1 MRFRSKAF
9 EKISCEP
16 RFADARFAGNQHD
29 LTLAALRPRPAPQQQ
44 LGFFL
49 APDEGSQTARMQCL
63 EAARR
68 GTRAQRRPRPRRPG
82 EALEVPRP
90 EVLEFKEIAEKSTRA
105 VADDDHVRLGNLL
118 QPRREI
124 RRLANDA
131 ALLRLPPAD
140 EIADDD
146 QPGRNS
152 DTGLQE
158 SARFELGHRFDSFEP
173 RPYGPLGVVLM
184 GSGIA
189 KIHEGT
195 VAHVSRHETIEA
207 VHGLGNAFLIG

>member
-16 RFADARFAGNQHD
+16 RFADARFAGNQDD

-49 APDEGSQTARMQCL
+49 APDEGSQTARMQGL
-63 EAARR
+63 EAAFDGARP
-68 GTRAQRRPRPRRPG
+68 QRHPGPRRLG
-82 EALEVPRP
+82 EALEVPGP
-90 EVLEFKEIAEKSTRA
+90 EVLQFKEIAQKSTRA
-105 VADDDHVRLGNLL
+105 VANDDHVRLGNLL

-131 ALLRLPPAD
+131 ALLRLPRAE

-152 DTGLQE
+152 DTGPQGK
-158 SARFELGHRFDSFEP
+158 RFERAHRRDQFKT
-173 RPYGPLGVVLM
+173 RP
-184 GSGIA
+184 
-189 KIHEGT
+189 
-195 VAHVSRHETIEA
+195 
-207 VHGLGNAFLIG
+207 